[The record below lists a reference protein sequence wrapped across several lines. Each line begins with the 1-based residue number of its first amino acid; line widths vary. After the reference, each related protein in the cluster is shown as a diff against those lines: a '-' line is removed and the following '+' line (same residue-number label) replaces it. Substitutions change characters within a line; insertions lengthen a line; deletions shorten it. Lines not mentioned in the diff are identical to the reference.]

1 MKHARDEASTS
12 RTANKR
18 TRNQHAPAPL
28 PLPLLPDEIL
38 TEVFARLPAKSVGR
52 FRCMSRCWN
61 TTLSSRSFADLHLER
76 ANKHQSGPP
85 RLFFTVA
92 QYHFYSWHHGGA
104 VEQLTGVLPLPRL
117 APDCAVQVL
126 TKPCHGLVLLRRWP
140 YHGHYV
146 CNPSTGALVLL
157 PDSGIPHNLMA
168 HRGGTVSYGLGYVS
182 TTKEHKVVRLF
193 YRTRRDVS
201 FTTCE
206 VLSLNASTHWRPAN
220 GRPPSCTLGEEST
233 AAVFFNGYLHF
244 VQQEG
249 RCTIITFDVR
259 DEVFSSLLPPL
270 GLENALFQVELTVL
284 DGCLCLHYGEDPLKD
299 VPYLIWRLK
308 SYDGGGQWEQ
318 LCCIQ
323 RQAWP
328 EALLRSNC
336 LSPLE
341 IYSGD
346 NGHKKIMFATAA
358 STVFIVDI
366 EGGGGREPEILLSA
380 PPPPVK
386 MDKAIMDSFIKHK
399 PPYTVGLLEES
410 LVCVGRTHEEII
422 FSSPSTKAWSDIL
435 KWLPTRS
442 IVAFTCMCRDWRA
455 IIESNRFM
463 RLHNL
468 HANLGKS
475 PRVMLLGAFSG
486 GGLYSLEG
494 FGRELPQL
502 HAYLF
507 DGTRSRA
514 VCSKPCHG
522 LVGGSCINMMGHSL
536 DFICNPATE
545 YYKYLD
551 TYVGEED
558 DSFLAGRFGL
568 GYDSKTNKH
577 VHVRFAYMERNLST
591 RDYQLQCYIQFTG
604 AEIWSA
610 VNTPPRPV
618 ADMQP
623 AYADGKLYWMV
634 DPNLG
639 KVPSRCEILALDVGT
654 KEFEVLQGPSK
665 CNRDQITSIVELQG
679 RICILCSDKTMNAID
694 IWSAEDNFWSVG
706 CRIELGDNSP
716 EFSSDEATLLDVDP
730 KDGRLLISTGKA
742 LGYYDHRTG
751 TLETIHYLEEGEHG
765 MRFLPVL
772 CHESLICDNIRH
784 VGRVKFSLSS

>member
-1 MKHARDEASTS
+1 MLEHDA
-12 RTANKR
+12 
-18 TRNQHAPAPL
+18 
-28 PLPLLPDEIL
+28 
-38 TEVFARLPAKSVGR
+38 
-52 FRCMSRCWN
+52 
-61 TTLSSRSFADLHLER
+61 SSRSFADLHLER
-76 ANKHQSGPP
+76 ANKHQSGPL

-386 MDKAIMDSFIKHK
+386 MDKAIMDSFITQT
-399 PPYTVGLLEES
+399 PYTV
-410 LVCVGRTHEEII
+410 
-422 FSSPSTKAWSDIL
+422 
-435 KWLPTRS
+435 
-442 IVAFTCMCRDWRA
+442 
-455 IIESNRFM
+455 
-463 RLHNL
+463 
-468 HANLGKS
+468 
-475 PRVMLLGAFSG
+475 
-486 GGLYSLEG
+486 
-494 FGRELPQL
+494 
-502 HAYLF
+502 
-507 DGTRSRA
+507 
-514 VCSKPCHG
+514 
-522 LVGGSCINMMGHSL
+522 GSCINMMGHSL